1 MRQKELELQKK
12 DNEYNVARREAYGA
26 TKTIER
32 LTEQVVKEKH
42 ANNLYRVQVESLIK
56 EVDLADARA
65 REKEDALVVR
75 NAEIERELAQQDDR
89 LKFWKS
95 KNEERTLTDLKHA
108 HSLALAEQK
117 ALVTEKQEDI
127 DYLNEKVNKL
137 MVENEQ
143 LVMKRD
149 SKAET
154 KKLTDEIQNLKKQ
167 VAELESKNQNSST
180 KLLTSNNNAPAS
192 FSTSQHQSSS
202 AEIKTNLSPA

>member
-1 MRQKELELQKK
+1 M
-12 DNEYNVARREAYGA
+12 ARREAYGA

-95 KNEERTLTDLKHA
+95 KNEERALTDLKHA
-108 HSLALAEQK
+108 HSVSLAEQK
-117 ALVTEKQEDI
+117 ALVKEKQEDV

-137 MVENEQ
+137 MVENE
-143 LVMKRD
+143 
-149 SKAET
+149 
-154 KKLTDEIQNLKKQ
+154 
-167 VAELESKNQNSST
+167 
-180 KLLTSNNNAPAS
+180 
-192 FSTSQHQSSS
+192 
-202 AEIKTNLSPA
+202 